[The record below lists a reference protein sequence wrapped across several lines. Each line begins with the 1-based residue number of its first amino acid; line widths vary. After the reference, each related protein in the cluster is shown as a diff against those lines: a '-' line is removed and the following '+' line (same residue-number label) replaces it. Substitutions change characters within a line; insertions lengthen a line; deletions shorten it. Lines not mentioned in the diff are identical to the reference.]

1 MLFSNK
7 KEQNSTDMCNHRDE
21 PPHYMMGKEP
31 DTKDHISYNSICMKY
46 LERISLQRQKEY

>member
-7 KEQNSTDMCNHRDE
+7 KEQNSTDTCNHRDE